1 MLPEFLGFIGNFE
14 GQNNSAIASGQ
25 ELLASREAATA
36 AAVDLE
42 LLGTAANVQNVAATK
57 MTAAVDTFA
66 AWVANLPAS
75 IQVVVPVSEV
85 NA

>member
-1 MLPEFLGFIGNFE
+1 MPMASVSYSSTKTTNFSC
-14 GQNNSAIASGQ
+14 GTDV
-25 ELLASREAATA
+25 AATA